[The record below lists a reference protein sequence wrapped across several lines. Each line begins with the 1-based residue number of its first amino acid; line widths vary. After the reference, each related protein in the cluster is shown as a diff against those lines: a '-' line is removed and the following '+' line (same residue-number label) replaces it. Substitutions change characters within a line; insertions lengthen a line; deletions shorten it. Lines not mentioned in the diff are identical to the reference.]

1 MKRIQIALWILAAP
15 LMASAQGDKPIN
27 QVIDEDKGVVINKPK
42 DEKWSL
48 KKGEGKIFKEGV
60 GIVTHR
66 LEEFAIEVSAQYKSE
81 NQTFG
86 ELKEFG
92 ETKLI
97 PSFENDNDGKKI
109 EGRTVRKRA
118 GQEMKFPGAGQPKAW
133 FLDIEIDEKG
143 NKVPLRFWSF
153 ICEKD
158 KNKLVRVTI
167 SGSDENYKK
176 FAKELNFTLATLQTF
191 KVKRK

>member
-1 MKRIQIALWILAAP
+1 MKRIQIAWWALVAP
-15 LMASAQGDKPIN
+15 LMASAQGDKPLT
-27 QVIDEDKGVVINKPK
+27 QVYDEDKGILVVKPK
-42 DEKWSL
+42 DEKWTI
-48 KKGEGKIFKEGV
+48 KKGEGKIFKEAV
-60 GIVTHR
+60 AIVTHR
-66 LEEFAIEVSAQYKSE
+66 LEEFAIEVSASYKSE

-118 GQEMKFPGAGQPKAW
+118 GQEMKFPGAGNPKAW

-153 ICEKD
+153 IDEKD

-176 FAKELNFTLATLQTF
+176 FAKELNGVLIQLQTV
-191 KVKRK
+191 KIKRK